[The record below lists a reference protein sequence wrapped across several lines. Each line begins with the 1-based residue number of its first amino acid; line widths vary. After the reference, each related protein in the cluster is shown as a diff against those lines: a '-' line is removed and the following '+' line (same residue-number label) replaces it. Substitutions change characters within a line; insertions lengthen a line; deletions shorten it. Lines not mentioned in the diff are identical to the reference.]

1 MENNDT
7 LLELKEQ
14 MEELRKVI
22 DKQNI
27 INEKMLRKVY
37 QTGLGSLK
45 RQSSMT
51 YIFASIAILC
61 SPSFLYIGFSIWF
74 VILTDLMMVVS
85 IIATAI
91 CNRHLPDMN
100 SDMITAAQGLT
111 EFKMFH
117 VNWLKYGI
125 IMILFWIGFCITEI
139 IMNKSMEDLELPIIV
154 GMGVGIVIGA
164 AIGFKIYRKIIISTE
179 ELIAQIESVKG

>member
-1 MENNDT
+1 
-7 LLELKEQ
+7 
-14 MEELRKVI
+14 
-22 DKQNI
+22 
-27 INEKMLRKVY
+27 
-37 QTGLGSLK
+37 
-45 RQSSMT
+45 
-51 YIFASIAILC
+51 
-61 SPSFLYIGFSIWF
+61 
-74 VILTDLMMVVS
+74 
-85 IIATAI
+85 
-91 CNRHLPDMN
+91 MN

-125 IMILFWIGFCITEI
+125 IMILFWIGFGITEI
-139 IMNKSMEDLELPIIV
+139 IMNKSMEDMELPVIV